1 MTRLPTTEPGWLAHV
16 DHTAD
21 ECIEV
26 VAPSPAVLFER
37 LAAGLMLVL
46 ADPQGIEPRESW
58 EIKLEASD
66 PEELLVT
73 WLGEL
78 NFRHQCCH
86 LVFAEFSVVEWHGTA
101 LRAEVRGE
109 PIDPARH
116 EILAEVKAVTYHHL
130 RLAEEADGWHG
141 RVLFDM

>member
-1 MTRLPTTEPGWLAHV
+1 MTRLPLAEPEWLFHV

-37 LAAGLMLVL
+37 LAAGWMLVV
-46 ADPQGIEPRESW
+46 ASPHGIEPREAW
-58 EIKLEASD
+58 QVEVEGSD
-66 PEELLVT
+66 PEELLVN

-78 NFRHQCCH
+78 NFRHQCFH
-86 LVFAEFSVVEWHGTA
+86 LVFAAFSVLEYDGSV
-101 LRAEVRGE
+101 LRAEIRGE
-109 PIDPARH
+109 AIDPTRH

-130 RLAEEADGWHG
+130 RLAQEADGWRG